1 MKRLLLVTLA
11 SSFAA
16 TLADAAP
23 PVREWRNTF
32 GVMVNVVGLED
43 ILDVTWTWKLSESNN
58 PLLSDAHVTLGA
70 TNTFSPAYDRVGGWI
85 EVSPLSILDVRA
97 GVEPTVY
104 FGLFNS
110 LQDFGGYDSPFDEDT
125 RDEHNDS
132 YAGLALRTWVAPTL
146 KVKVG
151 RVAAVWGVEVEWW
164 RAGGDGPF
172 FYEPARD
179 TLLESDG
186 DRVFR
191 TSGALLFELRRGA
204 GRQTLLGPTHQLT
217 RVEGARRNRVQ
228 RAGLLLVHDL
238 GPRRL
243 GLSRPQLIAQV
254 ARYIDDPF
262 KEDELW
268 ALAAIRFSFGAR

>member
-1 MKRLLLVTLA
+1 MKRLLLLTVVSSLVPGLA
-11 SSFAA
+11 G
-16 TLADAAP
+16 ADP
-23 PVREWRNTF
+23 PTREWRNTF

-43 ILDVTWTWKLSESNN
+43 ILDVTWTWKLSDSKN

-70 TNTFSPAYDRVGGWI
+70 TNTFSPAYDRVGGWV
-85 EVSPLSILDVRA
+85 EVSPLSILDLRA
-97 GVEPTVY
+97 GVEPTFY

-110 LQDFGGYDSPFDEDT
+110 LQDFAGYDSPFDEDF
-125 RDEHNDS
+125 RDENNDS
-132 YAGLALRTWVAPTL
+132 YAGLALRTYVAPTL
-146 KVKVG
+146 KLKVG
-151 RVAAVWGVEVEWW
+151 RVAAVYGIEVEWW

-186 DRVFR
+186 DRVVR

-204 GRQTLLGPTHQLT
+204 GRQTLLGPTHQLM
-217 RVEGARRNRVQ
+217 RVEGARRNQVQ
-228 RAGLLLVHDL
+228 RAGLLLLHDL
-238 GPRRL
+238 GPRRF
-243 GLSRPQLIAQV
+243 GLSRPQLIVQV

-268 ALAAIRFSFGAR
+268 ALAAIRFGFGAR